1 MKTLK
6 HTALLLIG
14 MQNDYFSKRSPLAK
28 DFEDPSRIQKI
39 KRRILWIIS
48 HASRSNIFIANLPI
62 LFQTG
67 HPEIARELGI
77 LASIKKHNLFQK
89 GTSGSGVIPELG
101 PWQKYMTTMPGQTG
115 FNAFV
120 DTGLHEHLSRTRTRQ
135 LVLAGSSTATCIDS
149 TARSAYELG
158 YEVIILDDC
167 TVGRTIDEQ
176 DLYCQ
181 SIFPLYKTV
190 INSKILLAALANE
203 NQVIAGHDMV
213 KHSPGITA
221 IAC

>member
-1 MKTLK
+1 MKNLK

-14 MQNDYFSKRSPLAK
+14 MQNDYFSRRSPLTK
-28 DFEDPSRIQKI
+28 DFEDPSRIQNI

-48 HASRSNIFIANLPI
+48 HVSHSKIFIANLPI

-67 HPEIARELGI
+67 HPEIARELGL
-77 LASIKKHNLFQK
+77 LASIKKHNLFQE
-89 GTSGSGVIPELG
+89 GTSGSGVIPELD
-101 PWQKYMTTMPGQTG
+101 PWQKHMTTLPGHTG

-120 DTGLHEHLSRTRTRQ
+120 DTGLHEHLTRTRTRQ
-135 LVLAGSSTATCIDS
+135 LVLVGSSTATCIDS

-167 TVGRTIDEQ
+167 TVGRTTDEQ

-181 SIFPLYKTV
+181 SIFPLYSTV
-190 INSKILLAALANE
+190 INSKILLAALANKS
-203 NQVIAGHDMV
+203 QVIAGHDMTNFTLGM
-213 KHSPGITA
+213 KA